1 MVKGVILKTDFTMEE
16 MSDISLEALQGAVGG
31 YVTLVRAIVRG
42 TNHVVDVWCAD
53 DAYGMPVNL
62 GAIFMFNQHLI
73 GDVVITGMADDE
85 GNTRPITA
93 PVLKHLRSF
102 YKTTEVR

>member
-31 YVTLVRAIVRG
+31 YVTLVRGIVRDS
-42 TNHVVDVWCAD
+42 NHVVDVWCAD

-62 GAIFMFNQHLI
+62 GAIFLFNRHLI
-73 GDVVITGMADDE
+73 GDVAITGMADEE
-85 GNTRPITA
+85 GNTRPIPA
-93 PVLKHLRSF
+93 PVLKHLYSF
-102 YKTTEVR
+102 YKPKAVR